1 MSGFIIEHVVLILWM
16 NVIGLNPVPTFE
28 LQIREEVLH
37 DLSLRKLSVKV
48 SIEFLKLTSNLS
60 RGLILTHWVNHE
72 LKGVRVVSDH
82 LLLGLASRGWSGD
95 VRHA

>member
-1 MSGFIIEHVVLILWM
+1 M

-60 RGLILTHWVNHE
+60 RGLILTH
-72 LKGVRVVSDH
+72 
-82 LLLGLASRGWSGD
+82 
-95 VRHA
+95 